1 MNEKHETNHFLNFMF
16 CKNAIMESIKNDD
29 IFDGTVVKLVEKKGS
44 DFLFFFTLIY
54 LMHNLEETRR

>member
-44 DFLFFFTLIY
+44 DFFLFFYTHLS
-54 LMHNLEETRR
+54 NR